1 MKTMKQSNG
10 FSVVAHPDEF
20 FRELVV
26 EAMEKQSCAAKPE
39 TEYYLV
45 RLLSRFMSAEHLY
58 RRDESGGLKEEP
70 LALMI
75 QEASQEALP
84 PRQSALFRQVG
95 DVSLYTAGYFQDS
108 LVRKA
113 VDVDYYVE
121 MGRKAYAE
129 VRVRTEENVVRQM
142 YEELA
147 DRFSQF
153 VEVLAD
159 VSDQT
164 TPKREVD
171 LLRQYELWVR
181 TRSERAAKAL
191 QEAGIL
197 PNATVKKGQQ

>member
-1 MKTMKQSNG
+1 MKQSNG

-58 RRDESGGLKEEP
+58 RRDESGGMIEDP
-70 LALMI
+70 LVLMI
-75 QEASQEALP
+75 QEATQEALP

-153 VEVLAD
+153 VEVLAG

>member
-1 MKTMKQSNG
+1 M
-10 FSVVAHPDEF
+10 VAHPDEF

-153 VEVLAD
+153 VEVLAE

>member
-1 MKTMKQSNG
+1 M
-10 FSVVAHPDEF
+10 VAHPDEF

-75 QEASQEALP
+75 QEATQEALP

-153 VEVLAD
+153 VEVLAE

>member
-1 MKTMKQSNG
+1 
-10 FSVVAHPDEF
+10 
-20 FRELVV
+20 
-26 EAMEKQSCAAKPE
+26 MEKQSCAAKPE

-75 QEASQEALP
+75 QEATQEALP

>member
-1 MKTMKQSNG
+1 MKQSNG

-75 QEASQEALP
+75 QEATQEALP

>member
-1 MKTMKQSNG
+1 MKQSNG

-75 QEASQEALP
+75 QEATQEALP

-129 VRVRTEENVVRQM
+129 VRVRTEENVVREM

-171 LLRQYELWVR
+171 LLRQYELWIR

>member
-1 MKTMKQSNG
+1 M
-10 FSVVAHPDEF
+10 VAHPDEF

-58 RRDESGGLKEEP
+58 RRDESGGMIEDP
-70 LALMI
+70 LVLMI
-75 QEASQEALP
+75 QEATQEALP

-153 VEVLAD
+153 VEVLAG

>member
-1 MKTMKQSNG
+1 MKQSNG

-75 QEASQEALP
+75 QEATQEVLP

>member
-1 MKTMKQSNG
+1 MKQSNG

-108 LVRKA
+108 LARKA

>member
-1 MKTMKQSNG
+1 M
-10 FSVVAHPDEF
+10 VAHPDEF

-75 QEASQEALP
+75 QEATQEALP